1 MFTPFGRPC
10 FGAFKIPLPH
20 LKSLKLS
27 ALLVKAT
34 GGAVGEIYV
43 VSDKCLNAPHPLCSL
58 NSAPALASQGE
69 GWAGR
74 EG

>member
-10 FGAFKIPLPH
+10 FGAFKIPLAR
-20 LKSLKLS
+20 LKSRKLS

-43 VSDKCLNAPHPLCSL
+43 VSDKCLDAPHPL
-58 NSAPALASQGE
+58 NSAPALTSRGE